1 MYDDLINISYIFI
14 ILLVPI
20 IPAYFIYKVLPQD
33 KPSDAEVTGPFAGL
47 KIKLTGALAGYFIIA
62 LLAFGAIKQFCV
74 SDQQKQ
80 INELQHKIAS
90 MEQQKQFWE
99 IEGKIVLGA
108 DSQPVIDP
116 SKIRLTVKPPAPR
129 IDDDG
134 RFLVNWDVKTPMLR
148 IERDGYLPE
157 VVQLEAQPRWG
168 ATDYEV
174 KLDPNTKKIIIN
186 KTITLKRDPQL
197 SPYAATGENL
207 RLTPLNPQ
215 Q

>member
-1 MYDDLINISYIFI
+1 MYDDLINISYILI
-14 ILLVPI
+14 IFLVPI
-20 IPAYFIYKVLPQD
+20 IPAYFIYKVLPQT
-33 KPSDAEVTGPFAGL
+33 SDAEVIGPFAGL
-47 KIKLTGALAGYFIIA
+47 KIKLTGALAGYFIIT
-62 LLAFGAIKQFCV
+62 LLAIGVTKQLRF

-80 INELQHKIAS
+80 IDELKQQIAS
-90 MEQQKQFWE
+90 MEQKEHWP

-108 DSQPVIDP
+108 DPQPVMDP

-157 VVQLEAQPRWG
+157 VVQLEAQPRYG

-174 KLDPNTKKIIIN
+174 KFDQNSKKIIIN
-186 KTITLKRDPQL
+186 KSITLKPTSQL
-197 SPYAATGENL
+197 SPYAATGETL
-207 RLTPLNPQ
+207 GLTPP
-215 Q
+215 